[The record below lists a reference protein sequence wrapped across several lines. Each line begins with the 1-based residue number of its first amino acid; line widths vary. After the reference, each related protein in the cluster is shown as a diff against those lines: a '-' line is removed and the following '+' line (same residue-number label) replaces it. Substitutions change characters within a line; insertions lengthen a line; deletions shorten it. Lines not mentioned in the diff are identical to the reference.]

1 ATTQRLKL
9 PRPKEY
15 GGDLL
20 PLVPSSRFH
29 GALVLRR
36 TRFAYRQVKRPRR
49 RGAFHLGVSAW
60 CRRTWT
66 GSRACENRKT
76 QRANDFH
83 RETNSEEMS
92 RPYWE
97 TTSSLRC
104 QSAAMSVCLS
114 GRHKQAAF
122 RPVKSQQKE
131 RGYRW
136 HWPSV
141 PAVLAARFA
150 RAATIYL

>member
-1 ATTQRLKL
+1 MRRRCAAMWATTQRLKL

-20 PLVPSSRFH
+20 PLVPSSKFR

-36 TRFAYRQVKRPRR
+36 TRFAYRQVKRRPR

-83 RETNSEEMS
+83 RETNSEDRR
-92 RPYWE
+92 RPYSE

-104 QSAAMSVCLS
+104 QSAAMSVRLTAERR
-114 GRHKQAAF
+114 GRF
-122 RPVKSQQKE
+122 RI
-131 RGYRW
+131 
-136 HWPSV
+136 WP
-141 PAVLAARFA
+141 PPIL
-150 RAATIYL
+150 